1 MSVPVVT
8 DDTRK
13 PRLSTALFRVG
24 VACAPVAA
32 LVLLIADSNGLL
44 RVAAVLAILAVVL
57 IGLSIALRP
66 DGGARVGE
74 LQGEIERLR
83 HELHG
88 EIVAAA
94 QRGNQALDQ
103 TQRTQEA
110 VVALG
115 RRLDAGPAAPAETG
129 GAPRARVPV
138 DAPAGRAAVPDADH
152 RGDHEG
158 DRSRA
163 SDPPPRAHSASGHS
177 AAGAAGTAGVA
188 GAYAAFRP
196 SAGEHA
202 AGDRFAGQPGTERA
216 AGSHGGADG
225 TYGATAGTYG
235 GADGGAWSP
244 EPDGRHA
251 APLRGVVRHT
261 ETVHV
266 TRHTV
271 VDGGRSRSG
280 DPAGDY
286 DRRWPSGPDA
296 PSWAEDGERRSWPG
310 AEAGTRDRERRS
322 WPGADDSVDQSWS
335 ERGGWAREDHGLGEP
350 PEVPRAGAQ
359 WDDQGW
365 ANHPDGRGWGGE
377 WSDRGGVNQHGGELA
392 AGGDVEGD
400 YWSQLRAGNRWAT
413 VHEDE
418 RGHELRL
425 GEQRAQVRT
434 DRDGAEYRVDQRWAA
449 VRRDEPGRGHADAG
463 GGGWSSEPA
472 ERPALPPA
480 SAEWGPPRQRQPEP
494 RWQSEPQRQPEPRW
508 QSEPQRQPEPRW
520 QSEPQRQPEPGRY
533 GRGDNRWR

>member
-1 MSVPVVT
+1 MPVPAVT
-8 DDTRK
+8 DDTRNS
-13 PRLSTALFRVG
+13 RLPTALFRVG

-32 LVLLIADSNGLL
+32 LILLIADSNGLL

-66 DGGARVGE
+66 DGGARAGE
-74 LQGEIERLR
+74 LRGEIERLR

-115 RRLDAGPAAPAETG
+115 RRLDAGVTAPAGTG
-129 GAPRARVPV
+129 GAQRARVPV
-138 DAPAGRAAVPDADH
+138 DVPAGRAAVPDAEH
-152 RGDHEG
+152 RGEHER

-163 SDPPPRAHSASGHS
+163 DDPPPRAPAPGGHS
-177 AAGAAGTAGVA
+177 AAGAA

-196 SAGEHA
+196 SAGEHGA
-202 AGDRFAGQPGTERA
+202 SDRFAGQPGTERA
-216 AGSHGGADG
+216 AG
-225 TYGATAGTYG
+225 TYGGTAGTYG

-244 EPDGRHA
+244 ESDGRHA

-271 VDGGRSRSG
+271 VDGGGSHSSA
-280 DPAGDY
+280 PVGDY
-286 DRRWPSGPDA
+286 DRRWASGPDG
-296 PSWAEDGERRSWPG
+296 PSSSEGGERRSEAEAGTRDPERRSWPG
-310 AEAGTRDRERRS
+310 AG
-322 WPGADDSVDQSWS
+322 DSVDRSWS
-335 ERGGWAREDHGLGEP
+335 DRGGRVRDDHGLGEP
-350 PEVPRAGAQ
+350 PEVARAEAQ

-365 ANHPDGRGWGGE
+365 ANQPDGPGWGGE
-377 WSDRGGVNQHGGELA
+377 RSDRGGGNQHGGHQQGGEL
-392 AGGDVEGD
+392 AGGDDVEGE
-400 YWSQLRAGNRWAT
+400 YWSQLGAGSRWAA
-413 VHEDE
+413 VREDE

-434 DRDGAEYRVDQRWAA
+434 DRGGAEYRVDQRWAT
-449 VRRDEPGRGHADAG
+449 VRRDDPGRGHADG
-463 GGGWSSEPA
+463 GGGWPEPA
-472 ERPALPPA
+472 DRSALPPA

-494 RWQSEPQRQPEPRW
+494 QWQPEPGWQPEPQWQSGPQPEPRW
-508 QSEPQRQPEPRW
+508 RSEPPRQR
-520 QSEPQRQPEPGRY
+520 EPGRY
-533 GRGDNRWR
+533 GSGDNRWR